1 MGYTGDPTGQHFSS
15 SSFLA
20 PEIPG
25 DEDSPGV
32 TSTPAVRGSRLS
44 FQWSRSGEQGPPGQ
58 GPQREAAPLHWARR
72 TNHRS
77 HMGRRRV
84 TRCGWFE

>member
-58 GPQREAAPLHWARR
+58 GPQREAAPLHWALEDQPQEPHGK
-72 TNHRS
+72 TS
-77 HMGRRRV
+77 CDPLRV
-84 TRCGWFE
+84 V